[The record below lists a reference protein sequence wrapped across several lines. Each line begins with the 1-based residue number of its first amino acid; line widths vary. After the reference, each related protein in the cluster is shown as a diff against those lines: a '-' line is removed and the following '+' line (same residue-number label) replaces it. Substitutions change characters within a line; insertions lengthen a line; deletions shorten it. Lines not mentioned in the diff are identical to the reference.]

1 MALSD
6 TVRHQADQIMSKY
19 CEGRVPLSVRD
30 QVRMHH
36 EVRGNAVT
44 LFEDR
49 PFWDNPKHWSHM
61 PIAQFRFAN
70 DTRKWTLYCADR
82 NSKWHL
88 YTIAKPSSN
97 LETLLNAVDED
108 PTGIFFG

>member
-1 MALSD
+1 MHRD
-6 TVRHQADQIMSKY
+6 VRHQADSIMSAY
-19 CEGRVPLSVRD
+19 CERRVPLHVRN

-36 EVRGNAVT
+36 EIRGDAVT

-49 PFWDNPKHWSHM
+49 PVWKNPKEWSHM
-61 PIAQFRFAN
+61 PIAQVRFDKGTA
-70 DTRKWTLYCADR
+70 KWTLYCADR

-88 YTIAKPSSN
+88 YTIVRPSSN
-97 LETLLNAVDED
+97 LERLIKAIDED